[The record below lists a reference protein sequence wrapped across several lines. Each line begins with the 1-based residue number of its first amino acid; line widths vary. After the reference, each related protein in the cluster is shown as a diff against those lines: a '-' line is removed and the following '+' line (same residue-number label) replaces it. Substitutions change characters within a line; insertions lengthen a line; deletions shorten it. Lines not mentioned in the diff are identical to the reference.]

1 MSPEIRET
9 PIGGSL
15 RGFLDVVDYIYRDDP
30 NYVRPLDRELR
41 HRLSHKN
48 PFFGHADGIVLTAYR
63 NDYCIG
69 RCTAQ
74 VDREHLAK
82 YRDDVGF
89 FGFFD
94 TIDDDEV
101 AQSLLAAASR
111 WLEQRGMKK
120 MRGPISLSTNEEIG
134 CLVDGFESPPMV
146 LMPHHRPYQGELIE
160 RAGLSKL
167 KDAYA
172 WRYAVDKIPE
182 RAQRAHDEVEAMPE
196 VRSRHADR
204 RSLDS
209 DIRVIMDVY
218 NDARSD
224 NWGHVPLTDAELAR
238 RVKDIKR
245 LSDPELMLIT
255 EIDGY
260 PAAVAL
266 ALPNVHEGYPGS
278 GGRLLGTSL
287 ARLRW
292 RFGSQR
298 PKTARLLFLG
308 IRKRF
313 RTMRRYAPLSAYLY
327 TEMHLAAEHRG
338 LEWGEL
344 SWTLEDNTQVNT
356 GIRLMGGTIYKRYRI
371 YERELA

>member
-15 RGFLDVVDYIYRDDP
+15 RDFLGVVDYIYRDDP

-41 HRLSHKN
+41 QRLSRKN
-48 PFFGHADGIVLTAYR
+48 PFFAHAEGVMLTAHR
-63 NDYCIG
+63 NGYCVG

-94 TIDDDEV
+94 TIDDEEV
-101 AQSLLAAASR
+101 AQTLLAAAGR
-111 WLEQRGMKK
+111 WLEQRGMKR
-120 MRGPISLSTNEEIG
+120 MRGPISLSTHEAIG
-134 CLVDGFESPPMV
+134 CLVEGFDTPPMV
-146 LMPHHRPYQGELIE
+146 MMPHHLSYQGGLIE

-172 WRYAVDKIPE
+172 WRYSVLNIPV
-182 RAQRAHDEVEAMPE
+182 RAQRAHDEVEAMSE

-204 RSLDS
+204 RTLDS

-218 NDARSD
+218 NDARSE
-224 NWGHVPLTDAELAR
+224 NWGHVPLTDAELAQ

-266 ALPNVHEGYPGS
+266 ALPNVHEVGGS
-278 GGRLLGTSL
+278 GGKLLPASLPRLL
-287 ARLRW
+287 R
-292 RFGSQR
+292 RFRSQR
-298 PKTARLLFLG
+298 PKTARLLPVA

-313 RTMRRYAPLSAYLY
+313 RSMKKYAPLSAYLY
-327 TEMHLAAEHRG
+327 TEMHRAAAHRG
-338 LEWGEL
+338 LEWREL
-344 SWTLEDNTQVNT
+344 SWTLEDSGPINS

-371 YERELA
+371 YERELSA